1 MVLRV
6 YTVALLTF
14 TTGFFTSTDTDN
26 TTNSD
31 RWTITTGSW
40 REPAVI
46 DMIISF

>member
-31 RWTITTGSW
+31 RWTITTG

-46 DMIISF
+46 DTVISF